1 MKKSELNELYQM
13 MFPDYPDIVSIAQLQ
28 VMLNISRRIAY
39 KLVNEGYIRAVKL
52 GCSLKIPKV
61 SVIEFVMDQNKYS
74 N

>member
-1 MKKSELNELYQM
+1 MKRTELNELYQM
-13 MFPDYPDIVSIAQLQ
+13 MFPDYPDIVNIAQLQ

-52 GCSLKIPKV
+52 GSSLKIPKV